1 MRRLYAVLLAVL
13 LAAGL
18 AGFRDP
24 ARALGQGSWSISVPE
39 YEFGQQATFRATF
52 EPADALQEAIFFLQ
66 IEGDSRAYA
75 ATIPAPGEAVYQ
87 LDLSQ
92 QHLRAFSRSLYW
104 FEATLANGEKVDSE
118 KYQFDYIDNRFEWQT
133 RSADPFTV
141 HWYEGDTHFAQSIVD
156 IAKAG
161 LERVNSLVTLPE
173 AEKID
178 IYAYSSASDMQVAL
192 DLSEQ
197 KWVAGHADPDLGVM
211 VVWLPT
217 GPDQRLIMEQRIPH
231 ELMHIRLY
239 QDVGPAYDNLPTWLN
254 EGLASVAELYP
265 NPDYLVLLQSAS
277 QKKTL
282 LAIASLC
289 HGFPRDASSTL
300 LAYAQSTSF
309 TRYLQQQYG
318 TSSLDRLV
326 EAYADG
332 LTCERGVQSVFGR
345 SSAQLEQ
352 EWRTATFGENAVANA
367 FSNLL
372 PWLVLAGLALATPL
386 GLMLRNWRK
395 RPAAEPA
402 K

>member
-1 MRRLYAVLLAVL
+1 MRRWYSALLAVL

-18 AGFRDP
+18 AGFRDRAP
-24 ARALGQGSWSISVPE
+24 ALAQGAWSISVPE
-39 YEFGQQATFRATF
+39 YDFGQQATFRATF
-52 EPADALQEAIFFLQ
+52 EPAEALQEAIFFLQ
-66 IEGDSRAYA
+66 IEGDSRSYA
-75 ATIPAPGEAVYQ
+75 ATVAAPGEAVYQ

-92 QHLRAFSRSLYW
+92 QHLRAFSRSFYW

-118 KYQFDYIDNRFEWQT
+118 KYQFDYIDNRFDWQK

-141 HWYEGDTHFAQSIVD
+141 HWYEGDTDFAQSIVD

-173 AEKID
+173 AKEID
-178 IYAYSSASDMQVAL
+178 IYAYSSASDMQIAL

-231 ELMHIRLY
+231 ELMHILLY
-239 QDVGPAYDNLPTWLN
+239 QDVAPAYDNLPTWLN

-265 NPDYLVLLQSAS
+265 NPDYLVLLESAS
-277 QKKTL
+277 QKKSL
-282 LAIASLC
+282 LPMASLC

-300 LAYAQSTSF
+300 LAYAQSTSL

-326 EAYADG
+326 DAYADG
-332 LTCERGVQSVFGR
+332 LTCERGVQSVFG
-345 SSAQLEQ
+345 SSLAQLEQ

-386 GLMLRNWRK
+386 GLMLRSWRK
-395 RPAAEPA
+395 RPAAVPA